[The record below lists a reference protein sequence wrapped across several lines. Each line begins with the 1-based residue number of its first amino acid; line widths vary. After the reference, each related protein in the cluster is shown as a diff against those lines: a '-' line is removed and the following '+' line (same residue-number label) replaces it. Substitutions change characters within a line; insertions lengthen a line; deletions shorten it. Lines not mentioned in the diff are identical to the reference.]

1 MSERI
6 ITQAKYMT
14 PQELA
19 EDMYREHTHQ
29 SVKVMNE
36 ICVYLEKRQKVDM
49 GYFYEVRSIL
59 LSM

>member
-29 SVKVMNE
+29 SVQVMNE

>member
-1 MSERI
+1 
-6 ITQAKYMT
+6 MT
-14 PQELA
+14 PQEHA